1 MFGRQDEYGTFN
13 LRRMKQGHSCS
24 LKRQDRLVFDVISVN
39 TLLGKQYA
47 RALPAKVHNA
57 KQ

>member
-1 MFGRQDEYGTFN
+1 
-13 LRRMKQGHSCS
+13 MKQGHSCS
-24 LKRQDRLVFDVISVN
+24 LKRQDRLVFDIMSVN
-39 TLLGKQYA
+39 TLLGKQEYA